1 MLQIGFGEL
10 LVIAI
15 VSLIVLGP
23 KRLPEAANYIAKM
36 VKIIRR
42 AIQQVKSSMKETGD
56 E

>member
-1 MLQIGFGEL
+1 MFHIGFGEL

-23 KRLPEAANYIAKM
+23 TRLPEAARYVAKL
-36 VKIIRR
+36 VKIIQRV
-42 AIQQVKSSMKETGD
+42 IKQVKTSMKETD